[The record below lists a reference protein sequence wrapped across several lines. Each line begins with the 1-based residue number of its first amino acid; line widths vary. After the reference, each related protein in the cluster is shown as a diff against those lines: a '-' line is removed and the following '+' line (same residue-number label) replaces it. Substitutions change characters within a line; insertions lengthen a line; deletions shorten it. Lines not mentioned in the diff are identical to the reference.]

1 MTVAVDNKLN
11 HYAIEGWLHHI
22 THELAWPT
30 SKGKEGDWFTPALR
44 DTAKTVR
51 MFALGAEMGSV
62 VGQNPLPELGE
73 LRPALYLDSLAERL
87 AGPFWG
93 RYTPEQRVRVREF
106 AAGYLAQKM
115 ERQEERQDCPPRA
128 RRKASKRYAK
138 TPRRERVMRMELAA
152 RANSL
157 NRRLVL
163 VRAYLAAHADHEV
176 VPAELRELTR
186 LTFPAEAR
194 SGPARP
200 RDLPFF

>member
-30 SKGKEGDWFTPALR
+30 SQDRKDWFTPALR
-44 DTAKTVR
+44 ETAKTVR

-62 VGQNPLPELGE
+62 VDRDPLPELGDV
-73 LRPALYLDSLAERL
+73 RPALYLDSLAERM

-106 AAGYLAQKM
+106 AAGYLAGKM
-115 ERQEERQDCPPRA
+115 EKELRRLDQPPRVSKSKKK
-128 RRKASKRYAK
+128 RRKGPGMAWI
-138 TPRRERVMRMELAA
+138 AA
-152 RANSL
+152 VVRGAETE
-157 NRRLVL
+157 RRLVL

-194 SGPARP
+194 GGPAHP